1 MGPVAGGPGIP
12 GCPLQLVATCN
23 GAAGGVIVPRVAMAP
38 GWLAW
43 QGGGRVAWQEGVQ
56 LQWGGDCS
64 TWSICGTAGRGPQ
77 HDDMDCAVRGGRAR
91 EAGGCCLL

>member
-38 GWLAW
+38 GVAAW
-43 QGGGRVAWQEGVQ
+43 QGGGRVAWQHGCNCN
-56 LQWGGDCS
+56 GGATVPRGASVARQGGGLS
-64 TWSICGTAGRGPQ
+64 TMT
-77 HDDMDCAVRGGRAR
+77 
-91 EAGGCCLL
+91 

>member
-38 GWLAW
+38 GVAAW
-43 QGGGRVAWQEGVQ
+43 QGGGRVAWQHGCNCN
-56 LQWGGDCS
+56 G
-64 TWSICGTAGRGPQ
+64 
-77 HDDMDCAVRGGRAR
+77 GGRLFHVEHLWHGREGASAR
-91 EAGGCCLL
+91 